1 MKKLTLTVLAVGFAA
16 ALQPLANAQFGSGIV
31 FDPTQAGHAVTQI
44 ENEEQSIANEVRQI
58 EQGQQIFT
66 NTVKIATTALQA
78 YNVAKQQ
85 YELTHQMIL
94 APRMLY
100 ARFLSPTS
108 DLLLLQQ
115 ISNTYGNSMGW
126 LNSANTGKGAA
137 SAYQQVSVPNTNNM
151 IPGYGTAS
159 MAGQLQIAA
168 QGATVDISDSVMT
181 NNLQSLGTIRANQTA
196 RQTDIANLEAAT
208 QTQDPSQQTIMA
220 ELQRINQAL
229 LLQLRTLQDANQINA
244 NLALQQIV
252 AQKQQ
257 QDAMKSAFRD
267 SAGYESYYNANI
279 TTTSGGCG
287 ESPHAGVL
295 RDASKEDRRA
305 WNMGTG
311 LFQYIAQ
318 ACQSLAATAAPSITA
333 MGIHIVMALATIML
347 VWFGVQEALA
357 SAHGGPGF
365 SMGRFLNLFMLLTF
379 AYVMV
384 NYYDSSIPGLGFSIK
399 GFIDGGTINLVNLIG
414 ADGSTTMLNEIHA
427 ASSKTGPSMLNSMMI
442 PYYAIVYFACSSC

>member
-1 MKKLTLTVLAVGFAA
+1 MRQMKKLTLTVLAVGFAA
-16 ALQPLANAQFGSGIV
+16 ALQPSAYAQFGSGIV

-44 ENEEQSIANEVRQI
+44 EHEEQSIANEARQI

-229 LLQLRTLQDANQINA
+229 LLQLRTMQDANKINA

-257 QDAMKSAFRD
+257 QDALK
-267 SAGYESYYNANI
+267 AGFQDTTNYASTYQTHVAPAYN
-279 TTTSGGCG
+279 GG
-287 ESPHAGVL
+287 
-295 RDASKEDRRA
+295 
-305 WNMGTG
+305 
-311 LFQYIAQ
+311 AQ
-318 ACQSLAATAAPSITA
+318 A
-333 MGIHIVMALATIML
+333 
-347 VWFGVQEALA
+347 
-357 SAHGGPGF
+357 
-365 SMGRFLNLFMLLTF
+365 
-379 AYVMV
+379 
-384 NYYDSSIPGLGFSIK
+384 
-399 GFIDGGTINLVNLIG
+399 LI
-414 ADGSTTMLNEIHA
+414 
-427 ASSKTGPSMLNSMMI
+427 
-442 PYYAIVYFACSSC
+442 Y

>member
-1 MKKLTLTVLAVGFAA
+1 MKRTSLTLAA
-16 ALQPLANAQFGSGIV
+16 MLSIMPVTIAHAQFGSGIV
-31 FDPTQAGHAVTQI
+31 LDPTQSAHAITQI
-44 ENEEQSIANEVRQI
+44 EHEEQSISNQVQQI
-58 EQGQQIFT
+58 ENGQQIFS

-100 ARFLSPTS
+100 ARFMSPTS
-108 DLLLLQQ
+108 DLLMLQQ

-181 NNLQSLGTIRANQTA
+181 NNLQALGTIRANQTA
-196 RQTDIANLEAAT
+196 RQTDIASLEAAT
-208 QTQDPSQQTIMA
+208 QSQDVSQQTIMA

-252 AQKQQ
+252 TQKQQ

-279 TTTSGGCG
+279 TTTSGG
-287 ESPHAGVL
+287 
-295 RDASKEDRRA
+295 
-305 WNMGTG
+305 
-311 LFQYIAQ
+311 
-318 ACQSLAATAAPSITA
+318 AA
-333 MGIHIVMALATIML
+333 
-347 VWFGVQEALA
+347 
-357 SAHGGPGF
+357 
-365 SMGRFLNLFMLLTF
+365 NLLTQ
-379 AYVMV
+379 AY
-384 NYYDSSIPGLGFSIK
+384 
-399 GFIDGGTINLVNLIG
+399 
-414 ADGSTTMLNEIHA
+414 
-427 ASSKTGPSMLNSMMI
+427 
-442 PYYAIVYFACSSC
+442 